1 MSALVTIKGADGVHA
16 MLRDYMEPVLPRRMQ
31 DATKAGATV
40 FKAPLK
46 AEARKVSKRMGNNV
60 SVVRARKDRPATIVK
75 FGKRAWFEHFVIGGT
90 SDHGPRSAG
99 ALVFEGR
106 GGLVR
111 TQRVRGVPPNPLVD
125 RVADQYEGRAYQA
138 IDQALDRS
146 EST

>member
-1 MSALVTIKGADGVHA
+1 MSVQITVNGAAGVHE
-16 MLRDYMEPVLPRRMQ
+16 MLRDYMEPVLPKRMQ

-46 AEARKVSKRMGNNV
+46 AEARKVSKRMAAAV
-60 SVVRARKDRPATIVK
+60 SVTRARKNRPATIVK
-75 FGKRAWFEHFVIGGT
+75 FSKKAWFEHFVIGGT
-90 SDHGPRSAG
+90 QDHGPRSAG

-106 GGLVR
+106 NGVVR
-111 TQRVRGVPPNPLVD
+111 TGRVRGVQPNPMVR